1 MLQTLHLVQKFSTQI
16 EPTTEVSPSIGNGHA
31 NAGRGARAARKR

>member
-16 EPTTEVSPSIGNGHA
+16 EPTTEVSPYIGNGHA
-31 NAGRGARAARKR
+31 NAARGPGATSKR